1 MYLIMVKNDPEN
13 STPVPIYLKV
23 VNEDSKWR
31 RFIWSTSAALPNYV
45 YLHN

>member
-1 MYLIMVKNDPEN
+1 MYLIMVKNVPEN

-31 RFIWSTSAALPNYV
+31 RSLWLMSAALLNYF